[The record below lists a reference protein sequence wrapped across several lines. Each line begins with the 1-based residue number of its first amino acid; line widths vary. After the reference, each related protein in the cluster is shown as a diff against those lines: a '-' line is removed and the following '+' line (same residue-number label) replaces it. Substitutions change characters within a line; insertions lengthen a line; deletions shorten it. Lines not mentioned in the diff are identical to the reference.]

1 MKKADKRFKIIVDTN
16 IWISFLIGKSLK
28 GLQQHIDSQKVL
40 IVTCN
45 EQIHELTDVFRK
57 PKINKFF
64 TSEQITLFFELLEES
79 SETIILKTKIDLC
92 RDLKDNYLLSLAIDS
107 NADFLITGDNDLL
120 ELNEIKNTGI
130 IKFSD
135 FEKMIMI

>member
-1 MKKADKRFKIIVDTN
+1 MKKAGNPFKIIVDTN

-28 GLQQHIDSQKVL
+28 GLQRYINSQTVL
-40 IVTCN
+40 IITCD
-45 EQIHELTDVFRK
+45 EQIHELSDVFQK
-57 PKINKFF
+57 PTIYKYF
-64 TSEQITLFFELLEES
+64 TPEQIDEFFELLEES
-79 SETIILKTKIDLC
+79 SENVVLKTKIDIC

-120 ELNEIKNTGI
+120 VLKELKNTRI
-130 IKFSD
+130 IKFND